1 MGSNFVN
8 IMVQFTESLP
18 SLKGTNAPSMINDNY
33 KEEKGVILIQT
44 IWSRFIAQF
53 FQLAFEGELSFLLSF
68 VY

>member
-8 IMVQFTESLP
+8 IIVLFLEYLP
-18 SLKGTNAPSMINDNY
+18 SLEGANAPSMMNDNY
-33 KEEKGVILIQT
+33 KEEKAVILIQT